1 MLRGFQSTSNIF
13 MKNTLSRVAFNS
25 LSSVATSSLST
36 FSLNKLSL
44 NTPKP
49 KFPTNTFNL
58 TFQRFHE
65 DAACGDQPKKR
76 QRKKRNIKKPI
87 PGVKH
92 ILCVTSGKGGVGK
105 STIAVNLA
113 LAFQACGKKV
123 GILDADINGPSI
135 PKLLALDS
143 ELHLN
148 ENETMIIPKEKYGL
162 KCMSMGLLLDDENA
176 AVVWRG
182 ILICDTLKELIRKVN
197 WSGLDILVVDCPPGT
212 GDVHIT
218 LSQELPVSGSVV
230 VSTPQ
235 DVAVSDV
242 RKGTSML
249 KEMKIPIFGLI
260 QNMSYFE
267 CPDCGKKSYIF
278 GNNDSV
284 KKMCKDMNLDLLG
297 ELPLNTTINDDSD
310 NGKPFVYSQPDSSY
324 AKIFKNIA
332 KKLIDLLGEPKNY
345 IA

>member
-1 MLRGFQSTSNIF
+1 MLRGFQSTSNTF
-13 MKNTLSRVAFNS
+13 MKTTLSRVALNS
-25 LSSVATSSLST
+25 LSSVASSSLPAI
-36 FSLNKLSL
+36 SLNKLSI
-44 NTPKP
+44 NTPKLKIP
-49 KFPTNTFNL
+49 QNSFNL

-65 DAACGDQPKKR
+65 SCAVDQQKKR
-76 QRKKRNIKKPI
+76 QRKKRIVKKPI

-105 STIAVNLA
+105 STVAVNLA

-135 PKLLALDS
+135 PKLLALDN

-182 ILICDTLKELIRKVN
+182 VLICDTIKELIRKVN

-235 DVAVSDV
+235 DVAVADV

-267 CPDCGKKSYIF
+267 CPDCGKKNYIF

-284 KKMCKDMNLDLLG
+284 KRMCKDMSLDFLG
-297 ELPLNTTINDDSD
+297 ELPLNSTINDD

-324 AKIFKNIA
+324 SKIFKDIA
-332 KKLIDLLGEPKNY
+332 KKLIGLLGEPKNY

>member
-1 MLRGFQSTSNIF
+1 MLRGFQPRTNILL
-13 MKNTLSRVAFNS
+13 KTTLSRVALNS
-25 LSSVATSSLST
+25 LGTIATSSLSLPT
-36 FSLNKLSL
+36 TKLSL
-44 NTPKP
+44 NIQKP
-49 KFPTNTFNL
+49 NYKQPFNL
-58 TFQRFHE
+58 TFQRFHQ
-65 DAACGDQPKKR
+65 DKACDDQPQKK
-76 QRKKRNIKKPI
+76 QRKKRIIKKPI

-92 ILCVTSGKGGVGK
+92 IVCVSSGKGGVGK
-105 STIAVNLA
+105 STVAVNLA

-143 ELHLN
+143 ELKLN
-148 ENETMIIPKEKYGL
+148 ENETMILPKEKYGL
-162 KCMSMGLLLDDENA
+162 KCMSMGLLLDDENS

-197 WSGLDILVVDCPPGT
+197 WSGLDILVIDCPPGT

-218 LSQELPVSGSVV
+218 LSQELPISGSVI

-249 KEMKIPIFGLI
+249 KEMKIPILGLI

-267 CPDCGKKSYIF
+267 CPDCGKKHYIF
-278 GNNDSV
+278 GKSDNV
-284 KKMCKDMNLDLLG
+284 QKMCKEMKIVMLG
-297 ELPLNTTINDDSD
+297 ELPLNGTINEDSD
-310 NGKPFVYSQPDSSY
+310 IGKPFILSQPDSSY
-324 AKIFKNIA
+324 SKAFKNIA
-332 KKLIDLLGEPKNY
+332 EILIDVLGEPKNY

>member
-1 MLRGFQSTSNIF
+1 MLRGFRPTSNVLI
-13 MKNTLSRVAFNS
+13 KTALSKVALNS
-25 LSSVATSSLST
+25 LSTVATSSLST
-36 FSLNKLSL
+36 PLTKLSL
-44 NTPKP
+44 SPAQKP
-49 KFPTNTFNL
+49 KFQLQGFNL
-58 TFQRFHE
+58 NFQRFHQ
-65 DAACGDQPKKR
+65 DKACDDQPKKR
-76 QRKKRNIKKPI
+76 VRKKRNTKKPI

-92 ILCVTSGKGGVGK
+92 IVCVSSGKGGVGK
-105 STIAVNLA
+105 STVAVNLA
-113 LAFQACGKKV
+113 LAFQECGKKV

-135 PKLLALDS
+135 PKLLDLDN
-143 ELHLN
+143 ELKLN

-162 KCMSMGLLLDDENA
+162 KCMSMGLLLDDENS

-197 WSGLDILVVDCPPGT
+197 WSGLDILVIDCPPGT

-218 LSQELPVSGSVV
+218 LSQELPVSGAVI

-235 DVAVSDV
+235 DVAVADV

-249 KEMKIPIFGLI
+249 KEMKIPILGLI

-267 CPDCGKKSYIF
+267 CTKCGEKHYIF

-284 KKMCKDMNLDLLG
+284 NKMCKEMGVVMLG
-297 ELPLNTTINDDSD
+297 ELPLNTTINKDGDT
-310 NGKPFVYSQPDSSY
+310 GKPFVYSQPDSTY
-324 AKIFKNIA
+324 AKSFKNIA
-332 KKLIDLLGEPKNY
+332 ETLIDVLGEPKYY